1 MMSHEIER
9 LERRGRPAP
18 LLDDQ
23 RYRWLWDLFDG
34 LGQGWCDAAR
44 NHPRHGATVRAL
56 LQLAAAL
63 HSAEEAGRRS
73 SLETARHHVDDALAG
88 RPPLRS
94 HLAEARAAVDA
105 KAAELTNRRRRAA
118 G

>member
-1 MMSHEIER
+1 MLSHEIER

-23 RYRWLWDLFDG
+23 RYRWLWDLFEG

-63 HSAEEAGRRS
+63 HSSEETERRS
-73 SLETARHHVDDALAG
+73 SLETARHHIDDALAG
-88 RPPLRS
+88 RPLRS
-94 HLAEARAAVDA
+94 HLAEARQAVDA
-105 KAAELTNRRRRAA
+105 ATAEILRSGRRRTA
-118 G
+118 